1 MDIQLQELIDKIKL
15 DGVATAEEEAA
26 KIISEAEKSAQGIV
40 QEAEKNAA
48 RNIEKAKLEAERL
61 EKASVDAIAQASR
74 NVLLTFR
81 ENVVKELNAL
91 LKDAAQS
98 ALSADLLKTLIPEVI
113 KNWTEKEDAKDVS
126 VLLNKKDLDSV
137 QSSLMASLKAELAKG
152 LRIQMSEEV
161 VDGFRL
167 SLKDGE
173 AFYDFSSESIAS
185 LFSSYLNPQTA
196 KIMKEASQ
204 TMGN

>member
-1 MDIQLQELIDKIKL
+1 M
-15 DGVATAEEEAA
+15 
-26 KIISEAEKSAQGIV
+26 
-40 QEAEKNAA
+40 QEAENAA

-91 LKDAAQS
+91 LKNAAQS
-98 ALSADLLKTLIPEVI
+98 ALSADLLKSLIPEVI

-137 QSSLMASLKAELAKG
+137 QSSLTASLKAELAKG

>member
-1 MDIQLQELIDKIKL
+1 M
-15 DGVATAEEEAA
+15 
-26 KIISEAEKSAQGIV
+26 
-40 QEAEKNAA
+40 
-48 RNIEKAKLEAERL
+48 
-61 EKASVDAIAQASR
+61 
-74 NVLLTFR
+74 LTFR

-98 ALSADLLKTLIPEVI
+98 ALSADLLKSLIPEVI

-137 QSSLMASLKAELAKG
+137 QSSLTASLKAELAKG

>member
-1 MDIQLQELIDKIKL
+1 M
-15 DGVATAEEEAA
+15 
-26 KIISEAEKSAQGIV
+26 
-40 QEAEKNAA
+40 
-48 RNIEKAKLEAERL
+48 
-61 EKASVDAIAQASR
+61 
-74 NVLLTFR
+74 LTFR

-91 LKDAAQS
+91 LKNAAQS
-98 ALSADLLKTLIPEVI
+98 ALSADLLKSLIPEVI

-137 QSSLMASLKAELAKG
+137 QSSLTASLKAELAKG

>member
-98 ALSADLLKTLIPEVI
+98 ALSADLLKSLIPEVI

>member
-1 MDIQLQELIDKIKL
+1 
-15 DGVATAEEEAA
+15 
-26 KIISEAEKSAQGIV
+26 
-40 QEAEKNAA
+40 
-48 RNIEKAKLEAERL
+48 
-61 EKASVDAIAQASR
+61 
-74 NVLLTFR
+74 
-81 ENVVKELNAL
+81 
-91 LKDAAQS
+91 
-98 ALSADLLKTLIPEVI
+98 
-113 KNWTEKEDAKDVS
+113 
-126 VLLNKKDLDSV
+126 V
-137 QSSLMASLKAELAKG
+137 QSSLTASLKAELAKG

>member
-1 MDIQLQELIDKIKL
+1 
-15 DGVATAEEEAA
+15 
-26 KIISEAEKSAQGIV
+26 
-40 QEAEKNAA
+40 
-48 RNIEKAKLEAERL
+48 
-61 EKASVDAIAQASR
+61 
-74 NVLLTFR
+74 
-81 ENVVKELNAL
+81 
-91 LKDAAQS
+91 
-98 ALSADLLKTLIPEVI
+98 
-113 KNWTEKEDAKDVS
+113 
-126 VLLNKKDLDSV
+126 
-137 QSSLMASLKAELAKG
+137 
-152 LRIQMSEEV
+152 MSEEV

>member
-1 MDIQLQELIDKIKL
+1 
-15 DGVATAEEEAA
+15 
-26 KIISEAEKSAQGIV
+26 
-40 QEAEKNAA
+40 
-48 RNIEKAKLEAERL
+48 
-61 EKASVDAIAQASR
+61 
-74 NVLLTFR
+74 LLTFR

-91 LKDAAQS
+91 LKNAAQS
-98 ALSADLLKTLIPEVI
+98 ALSADLLKSLIPEVI

-137 QSSLMASLKAELAKG
+137 QSSLTASLKAELAKG